1 MAGKG
6 SRGSWQEAVVRF
18 LAKKEVLWTL
28 LVLNALVTLGI
39 LWASR
44 GTILSDTWSYLGLAE
59 GILHGQ
65 YSMWWPLGDGYPDT
79 FRTPGYPLFVAFFL
93 GLFGNWHSVLV
104 AQFILYALSIYLALR
119 TIDLSGGGRAA
130 RSVFLIILVPMV
142 NVPFY
147 IGQLYTEIPVM
158 AAIGLAV
165 YLAARDRDW
174 TWRTA
179 VAIGLLMGFIFQCR
193 PAFLLFPVAY
203 AACALVLDR
212 PHAHVRELLLMLA
225 VFGATLLPF
234 GFWSLANHGVFKVTP
249 LQGAGSYMHLGYWSG
264 KTPGYTD
271 HFYLGNFNGDEV
283 MRFTPKD
290 SVPANIR
297 AYEEEWNWINGRINP
312 LLTAKDTAMREAQH
326 RLTHTHPT
334 YNTAYTMLRE
344 KLLMDKAVQHYLDDP
359 WYTLAF
365 KSYSAV
371 RLWVIGIQVG
381 EFRSASAAGKLQ
393 MLFATLGTGLVFLVF
408 IIFVPLAYLRGVLS
422 VRTTWP
428 ILLYLAYSTVIHL
441 PFTIQSR
448 YTVPVRLLMFILMA
462 MAIMGLLKRPTSG
475 STDNK
480 E

>member
-1 MAGKG
+1 MDEKGKPDAW
-6 SRGSWQEAVVRF
+6 REAVTRF
-18 LAKKEVLWTL
+18 LAMKKVFYTL
-28 LVLNALVTLGI
+28 LVLNALVTCSI

-79 FRTPGYPLFVAFFL
+79 FRMPGYPLFVALFV

-104 AQFILYALSIYLALR
+104 AQFILYVLSIYLALR
-119 TIDLSGGGRAA
+119 TIDLLGGDRAA
-130 RSVFLIILVPMV
+130 RSVFLIILLPMV

-147 IGQLYTEIPVM
+147 IGQLYAEIPVM
-158 AAIGLAV
+158 AAIGLAI
-165 YLAARDRDW
+165 YLEARHRVW
-174 TWRTA
+174 TWGTA
-179 VAIGLLMGFIFQCR
+179 VGIGLLLGFIFQCR
-193 PAFLLFPVAY
+193 PVFLLFPLAY
-203 AACALVLDR
+203 AVCALLLDKHHAKLR
-212 PHAHVRELLLMLA
+212 PLLLMVA

-234 GFWSLANHGVFKVTP
+234 GAWSLANHGVFKVTP

-271 HFYLGNFNGDEV
+271 RFYLGNFNGDEV
-283 MRFTPKD
+283 LRFTPKD

-297 AYEEEWNWINGRINP
+297 AYEMEWAEIKDQIDP

-334 YNTAYTMLRE
+334 YNSAYTMLRE
-344 KLLMDKAVQHYLDDP
+344 ELLLDKAVRHYLDDP

-371 RLWVIGIQVG
+371 RLWVIGIQIG
-381 EFRSASAAGKLQ
+381 EFRSASLAGKLQ
-393 MLFATLGTGLVFLVF
+393 MLFATMSTGMIFLVF
-408 IIFVPLAYLRGVLS
+408 ILFVPLAYLRGVLS
-422 VRTTWP
+422 IRTTWP

-462 MAIMGLLKRPTSG
+462 MAIMGLLKRPTSAP
-475 STDNK
+475 TVNK